1 MEEPLMIILDTDV
14 IIELFKNNPKIK
26 EKIAGFNLDELA
38 ISVITAAEILHG
50 AINKTELARINKHLA
65 LYRILDVNEEISV
78 ICINLMKK
86 YCLSHRP
93 FVQDLFIASTS
104 LYHESELFT
113 LNIKDFRYIENIK
126 LVVL

>member
-1 MEEPLMIILDTDV
+1 MIILDTDV

-50 AINKTELARINKHLA
+50 ALDKAELAKINKHLV
-65 LYRILDVNEEISV
+65 LYKMLDINEEISA
-78 ICINLMKK
+78 ICISLMKK

-93 FVQDLFIASTS
+93 YIQDLFIASTT
-104 LYHESELFT
+104 LYHQTELFT

-126 LVVL
+126 LIVL